1 MTTATCPRRTSS
13 SSTCPP
19 PPRAAGPRA
28 WRSAPPAAGVLLAV
42 GMLAAPGTSEATLAL
57 KLLTGG
63 LTFLGATADTVSLYS
78 AFGSGPSDDHP
89 LWGNGTSSPN
99 LQIVAT
105 ETTFDLLLQQ
115 PNDVGEFE
123 DDLSVQLQGVVE
135 GPIRND
141 AGQTTGTGNLWEF
154 SITLEANLGS
164 GATSLS
170 ALGYVKHLWAPHP
183 ELGEQPNGAPLA
195 FDLSLSKSCTGSLLC
210 TWTSGAMVDSGID
223 DGRHQTGPHW
233 DKLKTAELSFN
244 CCSTYLGEIDSFQ
257 VKLSAVHAVPEP
269 EAVMLAMAGLGVVG
283 VAGIRRGRCVGTLQQ
298 V

>member
-1 MTTATCPRRTSS
+1 MYAPIWSRPGPPWWTNLGIDRDATCTLNGRP
-13 SSTCPP
+13 
-19 PPRAAGPRA
+19 A
-28 WRSAPPAAGVLLAV
+28 WSH
-42 GMLAAPGTSEATLAL
+42 
-57 KLLTGG
+57 GG
-63 LTFLGATADTVSLYS
+63 LTFLGATADSVSLYA

-89 LWGNGTSSPN
+89 LWATSTSSPN

-115 PNDVGEFE
+115 PNDIGEFE

-135 GPIRND
+135 GPITNA

-154 SITLEANLGS
+154 SITLEANVG

-210 TWTSGAMVDSGID
+210 TWTPGSMTDTDTD
-223 DGRHQTGPHW
+223 DGRHQTGPHH
-233 DKLKTAELSFN
+233 DKLERAELSFN

-257 VKLSAVHAVPEP
+257 VRLGAVHAVPEP
-269 EAVMLAMAGLGVVG
+269 ESMALLLAGLGVLG
-283 VAGIRRGRCVGTLQQ
+283 AAGMRSKAPLGEK
-298 V
+298 